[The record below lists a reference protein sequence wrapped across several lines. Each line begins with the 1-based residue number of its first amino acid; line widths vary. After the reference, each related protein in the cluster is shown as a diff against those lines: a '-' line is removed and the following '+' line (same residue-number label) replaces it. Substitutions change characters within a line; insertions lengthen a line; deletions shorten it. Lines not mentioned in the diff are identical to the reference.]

1 MVTCKLRHNALKFQG
16 ARAHVLLI
24 LHEMYMEIG
33 RAIINGKLCENVLT
47 LDPSSFFP
55 VLWIPI
61 EQNFKRC
68 YVFFVSLLFKLDPI
82 EDRNRLRK
90 YAYFA
95 LTGFN
100 PTSNKSTLP
109 LPWPSFI
116 YLFFFFYH
124 LLDFDGHV
132 KRLSNDIFINFCIN
146 LFFI

>member
-1 MVTCKLRHNALKFQG
+1 
-16 ARAHVLLI
+16 
-24 LHEMYMEIG
+24 MEIG

-47 LDPSSFFP
+47 LDPSCFFP

-82 EDRNRLRK
+82 EDRNID

-95 LTGFN
+95 QTGFN

-116 YLFFFFYH
+116 FFYFFLI
-124 LLDFDGHV
+124 LLSFAG
-132 KRLSNDIFINFCIN
+132 F
-146 LFFI
+146 